1 MPGANQSLQNFQTQ
15 YSKPDDP
22 KPEMASKQSKL
33 EELHE
38 VLEEIIDQRIE
49 SGRINDP

>member
-1 MPGANQSLQNFQTQ
+1 MPGANQSLQTFQTQ

-22 KPEMASKQSKL
+22 TPEIASKQSKL

-38 VLEEIIDQRIE
+38 VLEEIIDKRIE
-49 SGRINDP
+49 SGKINDP